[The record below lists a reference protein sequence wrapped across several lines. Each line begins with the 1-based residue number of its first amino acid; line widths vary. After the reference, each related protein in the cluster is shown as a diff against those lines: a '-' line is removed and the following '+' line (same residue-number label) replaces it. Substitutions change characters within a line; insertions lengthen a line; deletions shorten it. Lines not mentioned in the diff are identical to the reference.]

1 MPAMSSL
8 RATRKSHND
17 DQKQTGTGK
26 TMYANLRIQLWK
38 AGIRQNR
45 LAKMIKMDETV
56 LSRIVNGFRE
66 PSPEFRKKISI
77 ILQSDEKWL
86 FQMAASPA
94 DIAMGPTDGK
104 SATSGS

>member
-1 MPAMSSL
+1 
-8 RATRKSHND
+8 
-17 DQKQTGTGK
+17 
-26 TMYANLRIQLWK
+26 MYPNLRIQLWK

-66 PSPEFRKKISI
+66 PSPEFRKTISLL
-77 ILQSDEKWL
+77 LQSDEQWL

-94 DIAMGPTDGK
+94 DIERGPTDGK
-104 SATSGS
+104 PATSDL